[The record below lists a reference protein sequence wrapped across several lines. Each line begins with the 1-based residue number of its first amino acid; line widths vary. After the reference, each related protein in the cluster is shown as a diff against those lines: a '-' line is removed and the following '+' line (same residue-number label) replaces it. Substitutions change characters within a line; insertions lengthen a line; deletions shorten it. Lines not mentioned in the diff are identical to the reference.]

1 MQDDVLR
8 LVQLSE
14 DIRARRQQRIHEIE
28 RERIRIDKRDRER
41 LEWERM
47 ERRRQ
52 RDSGFDDERIIERE
66 IIYDGH
72 GRRMR
77 RSGQW

>member
-1 MQDDVLR
+1 M
-8 LVQLSE
+8 SE
-14 DIRARRQQRIHEIE
+14 DIRAERQRRIHEIE
-28 RERIRIDKRDRER
+28 RERLRMEKRERER
-41 LEWERM
+41 LEWERA
-47 ERRRQ
+47 ERRRE

-77 RSGQW
+77 RSGHW

>member
-1 MQDDVLR
+1 MQEDVLR

-14 DIRARRQQRIHEIE
+14 DIRRERKHRIHEIE
-28 RERIRIDKRDRER
+28 RERLAMEKRER
-41 LEWERM
+41 QRIEWERM
-47 ERRRQ
+47 ERRRE
-52 RDSGFDDERIIERE
+52 RNSGYDDERIVERE

-77 RSGQW
+77 RAW